1 MAARDNI
8 VKISRTD
15 LFEHKTRISEADIPE
30 LIHSAKRI
38 ARKELRTLL
47 QKMFDNVDDCLFEYA
62 DKADNNQQQMHYFDA
77 MREVRL
83 QKESMATV
91 FHREFDKLYKQA
103 LCGEASSL
111 DPLHSGSTE
120 VSFATLSLVEE
131 DDLELSLAV
140 TNMVTKIQTLY
151 REPISAL
158 VRRMDHVLEGMGL
171 TSEQFPLSGKVVCDS
186 FSAAINTLSADV
198 QVKLIIYKLFDK
210 FVAQQLGRIYN
221 EVNAMFVAAGVLPQ
235 IRIKAPVNNAAHQ
248 RQSDYIENE
257 MLSELQDTLL
267 HPNGEGGEQDVA
279 NVFNVMQKLLTRNRS
294 SGAMPRGMQGQGG
307 AGGAGYSGTGGGMAG
322 GAMAGGAAMASAN
335 GAAHA
340 AGMAAGHGAAGA
352 EGADGIASVPVMGT
366 YVAQDVI
373 SGLSGIQQS
382 ADVVS
387 LINTKDQPTGELIK
401 TVLVKELS
409 KNSDDAGAKAI
420 DHAESDAIDIVSML
434 FDFILDDKTLPDRLK
449 ALIGRLQIPLVKV
462 AILDNSFF
470 GKKAHPAR
478 QLLNELAYA
487 ASGSEEGLDSGD
499 DTLYETIEEIVNRI
513 LNEFECDV
521 SLFEELLTEFRDYQE
536 REYEANRMAEEMLE
550 QTKENV
556 AHEIEHRIRNN
567 RVPEVICRLLL
578 EQWKD
583 VMTVIGIRDG
593 AEGDSWNAALNVMDD
608 LIWSVQPKLVVQE
621 KSQLTRVIPRILN
634 GLQDGLT
641 MVDYGQDNINT
652 LFEGLEQLHHESLR
666 GLREVGASRGA
677 DADAMEEI
685 VLQDDTPDDSPL
697 FNTIDP
703 VLLESEYYYL
713 VKGMETGTWL
723 EFISEDR
730 SQRGKLAWKCDF
742 TNEYTFVDRRYKLVA
757 DISMAELIQRLEE
770 GSIAIVDEVPLFD
783 RAIDAVVKGLK
794 QCLSSDEH
802 LPESVPG

>member
-1 MAARDNI
+1 
-8 VKISRTD
+8 
-15 LFEHKTRISEADIPE
+15 
-30 LIHSAKRI
+30 
-38 ARKELRTLL
+38 
-47 QKMFDNVDDCLFEYA
+47 
-62 DKADNNQQQMHYFDA
+62 
-77 MREVRL
+77 
-83 QKESMATV
+83 
-91 FHREFDKLYKQA
+91 
-103 LCGEASSL
+103 
-111 DPLHSGSTE
+111 
-120 VSFATLSLVEE
+120 
-131 DDLELSLAV
+131 
-140 TNMVTKIQTLY
+140 MVVPKSI
-151 REPISAL
+151 
-158 VRRMDHVLEGMGL
+158 DEG
-171 TSEQFPLSGKVVCDS
+171 P
-186 FSAAINTLSADV
+186 
-198 QVKLIIYKLFDK
+198 
-210 FVAQQLGRIYN
+210 
-221 EVNAMFVAAGVLPQ
+221 
-235 IRIKAPVNNAAHQ
+235 
-248 RQSDYIENE
+248 
-257 MLSELQDTLL
+257 
-267 HPNGEGGEQDVA
+267 
-279 NVFNVMQKLLTRNRS
+279 
-294 SGAMPRGMQGQGG
+294 
-307 AGGAGYSGTGGGMAG
+307 
-322 GAMAGGAAMASAN
+322 
-335 GAAHA
+335 
-340 AGMAAGHGAAGA
+340 AGA

-770 GSIAIVDEVPLFD
+770 GSIAIVD
-783 RAIDAVVKGLK
+783 
-794 QCLSSDEH
+794 
-802 LPESVPG
+802 